1 MIATILVS
9 SPTFH
14 AVEYNQQKVSQ
25 GKAEL
30 LEMTNFDMLTLGND
44 DPAKYLRRY
53 LMAYSSRNQHI
64 RNAQFHVAISCK
76 GHEFSFP
83 ELVEIAHEYLRKMG
97 YENEGQPLLIYGHHD
112 TDNNHIHIITSRVAL
127 DGHKIDHNNER
138 RRSLHIINAIMN
150 QREGLNVSAD
160 VAEAMNYHYE
170 SVNQFKAILE
180 SEGYECYEDNDMLKI
195 KKGGSVVDE
204 VKLSLIESKQSA
216 ANEETARRKRIK
228 AFLLKYRDHCA
239 NKEELAAQMHRYFGI
254 SLVFVGKADSPY
266 GYFIVDHKEKKVFK
280 GSSVLSLKQ
289 LLQFRSAKERFAD
302 IDNMVQTMIEANP
315 ALTTKELN
323 KVLRRQ
329 FGTKLTKSGI
339 QWGEETHQL
348 DEEIMQRLDHND
360 KLAWLQSF
368 GPSSEAEC
376 SMLLRFMQMDGFKGL
391 KPTDKNAKVLSKA
404 VKRVRTLMEN
414 AQDNE
419 LKDKF
424 FEAGMRIYRQNGQYY
439 CLDVQ
444 DRCIFNMNDQGL
456 DIERMNR
463 IYNNVSLGR
472 TPQGTKKQSTAGN
485 GVKRALTQQGG
496 AGDENREYEVGSG
509 EGYEE
514 SIQNESRLTL

>member
-9 SPTFH
+9 NPTFH
-14 AVEYNQQKVSQ
+14 AVEYNQLKVAQ

-44 DPAKYLRRY
+44 NPSKYFQRY
-53 LMAYSSRNQHI
+53 LMAYSSRNRHI
-64 RNAQFHVAISCK
+64 KNAQFHVSISCK
-76 GHEFSFP
+76 GHEYSFQ

-112 TDNNHIHIITSRVAL
+112 TDNNHIHIITSRVAP
-127 DGHKIDHNNER
+127 DGRKIDHNNER
-138 RRSLHIINAIMN
+138 RQSLHVINAIMN

-160 VAEAMNYHYE
+160 VAEAMTYHYE
-170 SVNQFKAILE
+170 TVNQFKAILE
-180 SEGYECYEDNDMLKI
+180 SEGYECYEDNDILKV

-204 VKLSLIESKQSA
+204 VKLSLIECKQSA
-216 ANEETARRKRIK
+216 ADEDTARRKRIR

-239 NKEELAAQMHRYFGI
+239 NKDELATQMHRYFGI
-254 SLVFVGKADSPY
+254 SMVFVGKADSPY
-266 GYFIVDHKEKKVFK
+266 GYFIIDHKEKRVFK

-289 LLQFRSAKERFAD
+289 LLQFRSAEERFAD
-302 IDNMVQTMIEANP
+302 IDAMARDMLEDNP

-329 FGTKLTKSGI
+329 FGTRLIKTGI
-339 QWGEETHQL
+339 KWGEKTHHLSEKIMQQL
-348 DEEIMQRLDHND
+348 DSND

-368 GPSSEAEC
+368 CPSSEEEC
-376 SMLLRFMQMDGFKGL
+376 TMLLHFMKMEGVKGL
-391 KPTDKNAKVLSKA
+391 KPVEKNEKVLNKA
-404 VKRVRTLMEN
+404 VKRVKTLMEK
-414 AQDNE
+414 AKDNE

-424 FEAGMRIYRQNGQYY
+424 FEAGMRIYRQDGQYY
-439 CLDVQ
+439 CLDIQ
-444 DRCIFNMNDQGL
+444 DRCIFNMNDQNL

-463 IYNNVSLGR
+463 IYNKVSTGR
-472 TPQGTKKQSTAGN
+472 SPLVRVKQPSVGN
-485 GVKRALTQQGG
+485 IINSALTQQGG
-496 AGDENREYEVGSG
+496 ASDENREYEVGSK

-514 SIQNESRLTL
+514 SIRNESRLTM

>member
-76 GHEFSFP
+76 GNEYSFP

-97 YENEGQPLLIYGHHD
+97 YDNEGQPLLIYGHHD
-112 TDNNHIHIITSRVAL
+112 TDNNHIHIITSRVAP
-127 DGHKIDHNNER
+127 DGHKIDHNHER
-138 RRSLHIINAIMN
+138 RRSLHIINAIIN

-160 VAEAMNYHYE
+160 VAEALTYHFE
-170 SVNQFKAILE
+170 SVGQFKAILE
-180 SEGYECYEDNDMLKI
+180 SEGYECYEDNDMLKV
-195 KKGGSVVDE
+195 KKGGSVIDE
-204 VKLSLIESKQSA
+204 VKFDVIEGKKSA
-216 ANEETARRKRIK
+216 ADKETARRKRIR

-239 NKEELAAQMHRYFGI
+239 DKDELTAQMHRYFGI
-254 SLVFVGKADSPY
+254 SLVFVGRTDSPY
-266 GYFIVDHKEKKVFK
+266 GYFIVDHKEKTVYK

-289 LLQFRSAKERFAD
+289 LLQFRSAEERFAD
-302 IDNMVQTMIEANP
+302 IDSMVKSLIEAHP
-315 ALTTKELN
+315 GLTTKELN
-323 KVLRRQ
+323 KTLHRQ
-329 FGTKLTKSGI
+329 FGTKLTKNGI
-339 QWGEETHQL
+339 QWGKETHQL
-348 DEEIMQRLDHND
+348 ADEIMVQLEHND

-368 GPSSEAEC
+368 GPSSETEC
-376 SMLLRFMQMDGFKGL
+376 SILLHFMKMEDFKEL
-391 KPTDKNAKVLSKA
+391 KPTTKNTTKLNKA
-404 VKRVRTLMEN
+404 VKRVKTLMEN
-414 AQDNE
+414 CQDAE

-424 FEAGMRIYRQNGQYY
+424 FEAGMRIYRQNGNYY
-439 CLDVQ
+439 CLDIQ
-444 DRCIFNMNDQGL
+444 DRCIFNMSEQKL
-456 DIERMNR
+456 DVERLNR
-463 IYNNVSLGR
+463 IYNNVVTSR
-472 TPQGTKKQSTAGN
+472 TPQETKRQSTLGN
-485 GVKRALTQQGG
+485 NVKRTLTQQGG
-496 AGDENREYEVGSG
+496 AGDENREYEVGSN

-514 SIQNESRLTL
+514 SIRSESRMTM